1 VFNGPR
7 ARKLL
12 FLIIAFPQSVLLSI
26 KVGIL
31 EERERE
37 VIFPLACF
45 EVKRKNYA
53 NC

>member
-1 VFNGPR
+1 VLKGPR

-12 FLIIAFPQSVLLSI
+12 FLIIVFLYSVLISI

-31 EERERE
+31 EEREAT
-37 VIFPLACF
+37 FPLACF
-45 EVKRKNYA
+45 EVKKKNYT